1 MAFSI
6 PDIPVPEI
14 PSLCNALPID
24 DIAAKLT
31 DALPSQ
37 LAGLSP
43 DIKDFK
49 VDSAI
54 ASIAPDM
61 EALVGDTVNNYR
73 DKLTGLLPE
82 VPDFSEIQSAA
93 TNVLNGEIPDLGQ
106 IKALASAAIFDK
118 LPDVAKDAL
127 GAVNALKDQKLDL
140 RIAAT
145 DFLKQQKECVTADIT
160 KGAETASSFGDML
173 GDVTTNVSQLAN
185 TDLRDFS
192 VDVSSLDSA
201 KSLISGDVLAKAAAA
216 LKAGVTVAERKEAT
230 SAVLQNVL
238 ARVPSKGIGVGGSSI
253 PGVTTTGV
261 PSLPTSIPGVT
272 TTGASSISPTG
283 SQSTSPTPLLTAA
296 AYKLILD
303 FEVGGG
309 ASYYN
314 ARLSRPTW
322 PGVQSGVTIGVG
334 YDLGY
339 YSKSAFALDWRD
351 KLDPG
356 DFARLERTVGLKK
369 GAAQAAISSVK
380 DIVIPWA
387 AAEQVYINNTV
398 PVQVNKTKRA
408 FPRAIET
415 TMGPGKLNADAFGA
429 LVSLVFN
436 RGGSLKK
443 NKSGSRQ
450 EMRNIHDALLGN
462 IPVTD
467 IYDYISTQL
476 SDMKR
481 IWPSTTGLQRRR
493 DAEAALVLSAK
504 P

>member
-6 PDIPVPEI
+6 PDIPIPEI

-31 DALPSQ
+31 GALPSQ
-37 LAGLSP
+37 ISGLSP

-49 VDSAI
+49 VDAVI
-54 ASIAPDM
+54 ASVTPDM
-61 EALVGDTVNNYR
+61 EALVSSTVNNYR

-82 VPDFSEIQSAA
+82 IPDFSEIQSAA
-93 TNVLNGEIPDLGQ
+93 TNVLNGEIPDLGK

-118 LPDVAKDAL
+118 LPEVAKDAL
-127 GAVNALKDQKLDL
+127 GAVNALKDQKLNI

-145 DFLKQQKECVTADIT
+145 DFLNQQKECVTADLT
-160 KGAETASSFGDML
+160 KVTETASSFGDML

-185 TDLRDFS
+185 TDLRDFG
-192 VDVSSLDSA
+192 VDTSALESA
-201 KSLISGDVLAKAAAA
+201 KSLITDNVLGKAAAA
-216 LKAGVTVAERKEAT
+216 LKAGATIAERGETT
-230 SAVLQNVL
+230 SAALLNTL
-238 ARVPSKGIGVGGSSI
+238 GRVPSKGIGGSSL

-261 PSLPTSIPGVT
+261 PAIASPRLPGVT
-272 TTGASSISPTG
+272 TTG
-283 SQSTSPTPLLTAA
+283 SQSVPSGGSSPSPLLSDK

-309 ASYYN
+309 ANYYN

-356 DFARLERTVGLKK
+356 DYVRLERVVGLKK
-369 GAAQAAISSVK
+369 TAAKNALSSVR

-387 AAEQVYINNTV
+387 AAEQVYVNNTI
-398 PVQVNKTKRA
+398 PTQVNRTKRT
-408 FPRAIET
+408 FPRSIQT
-415 TMGPGKLNADAFGA
+415 TMSPGKLNADAFGA

-436 RGGSLKK
+436 RGGSL
-443 NKSGSRQ
+443 SSSSSRL
-450 EMRNIHDALLGN
+450 EMRNIHEALLGN
-462 IPVTD
+462 IPVAD
-467 IYDYISTQL
+467 IYGYIATQL

-481 IWPSTTGLQRRR
+481 IWPSVPGLQRRR
-493 DAEAALVLSAK
+493 DAEAALVLAAK